1 MSVLDADFASMLW
14 AEPGPMTLAIGW
26 SHDLGEF
33 AFFPRGGGPMT
44 LAIGW
49 SHDLGEFDLKWS
61 LVGGD

>member
-1 MSVLDADFASMLW
+1 
-14 AEPGPMTLAIGW
+14 MTLAMRW

>member
-1 MSVLDADFASMLW
+1 MLW

>member
-1 MSVLDADFASMLW
+1 
-14 AEPGPMTLAIGW
+14 MTLAMGG
-26 SHDLGEF
+26 SHDPGEF

-49 SHDLGEFDLKWS
+49 SHDPGEFALKWS